1 MGPGSPPARRRCG
14 SVPFGSLGHLRCVL
28 ARRPRARPRRAA
40 PSYDAVVTPV
50 ETVILGGGSDTNAV
64 LAPERGGILTR
75 WSVAGRS
82 LLYLDEATLASPS
95 RNIRG
100 GNPVLFPSP
109 GPLADGRFA
118 YGGREGR
125 MPQHGLARRYPFTVV
140 ETGSHHA
147 VLRLRTDE
155 HTRAEFPWGFELTLR
170 YALDGATLAIE
181 QTIVNQDDAPL
192 PFAFGFHPYFAV
204 PSADKA
210 RVAIPT
216 GATRAWDNVVKRTI
230 ERSGPIDLAAGE
242 VDLHLYDH
250 GQTEAALV
258 LADGA
263 RIVVRASEAFGRWVI
278 WTLPDK
284 DFVCLEPWTAAA
296 DALNTGEDLLVV
308 EPGASRN
315 LEVSFALE

>member
-1 MGPGSPPARRRCG
+1 M
-14 SVPFGSLGHLRCVL
+14 
-28 ARRPRARPRRAA
+28 
-40 PSYDAVVTPV
+40 

-82 LLYLDEATLASPS
+82 LLYLDEASLVDPS

-109 GPLADGRFA
+109 GPLAEGRFT

-125 MPQHGLARRYPFTVV
+125 MPQHGLARRHAFTVI
-140 ETGSHHA
+140 ETGPHHA
-147 VLRLRTDE
+147 VMRLEADE
-155 HTRAEFPWGFELTLR
+155 RTRAEFPWDFELTLR
-170 YALDGATLAIE
+170 YAIEGATLTIE
-181 QTIVNQDDAPL
+181 QTIVNRDEAPL

-216 GATRAWDNVVKRTI
+216 SATRAWDNVAKRTI
-230 ERSGPIDLAAGE
+230 ALSGPIDLAAGE
-242 VDLHLYDH
+242 VDLHLHDH
-250 GQTEAALV
+250 DQTEAALV

-296 DALNTGEDLLVV
+296 DALNTGEDLLVI
-308 EPGASRN
+308 EPGGSRA
-315 LEVSFALE
+315 LEVSFTFEKGEPPEM